1 MRHASRCAI
10 AAPLLVSACLVGTEP
25 VDIPEAGLRVLF
37 IGNSLTYTNEMPRMV
52 QHLATSADRSFA
64 YGVAAAPNYSLE
76 DHWADGITGTIA
88 AQRADVVVMQ
98 QGPSSLPAN
107 QQHLAYWARQLEP
120 SIRAAGGIPA
130 LYMVWP
136 EASRLS
142 AFDAVRDA
150 YRNAA
155 EEVDGLFLPAG
166 DVWRA
171 AWARDPDIATYGSD
185 GFHPSVIGSMAA
197 ALTVFAVVFE
207 AEALL
212 ESCPFPAYAGVST
225 AVMQLLCAAVLD
237 ALDASH
243 PGGGKPRVTPPELR

>member
-1 MRHASRCAI
+1 MWHAPRWAL
-10 AAPLLVSACLVGTEP
+10 AAPLLFTACLGGTEP
-25 VDIPEAGLRVLF
+25 TDISEADLRVLF
-37 IGNSLTYTNEMPRMV
+37 IGNSLTYTNDMPRMV
-52 QHLATSADRSFA
+52 QHLANSVERSFA
-64 YGVAAAPNYSLE
+64 YGVAAAPNFSLE
-76 DHWADGITGTIA
+76 DHWAAGITGTIA

-107 QQHLAYWARQLEP
+107 QQHLAFWAGQLEP

-155 EEVDGLFLPAG
+155 DEVDGLFLPAG
-166 DVWRA
+166 EVWRA
-171 AWARDPDIATYGSD
+171 AWARDPGLATYGRD
-185 GFHPSVIGSMAA
+185 GFHPSAIGSMAA

-207 AEALL
+207 AHALL
-212 ESCPFPAYAGVST
+212 GSCPFPAYPGVST
-225 AVMQLLCAAVLD
+225 TVMQLLCAA
-237 ALDASH
+237 ALDVLNA
-243 PGGGKPRVTPPELR
+243 PPQRDRRPRAAPRAPR